1 VQRTNYDRNANPDQ
15 QRGKRPEF
23 PTFLIIFGS
32 FPGDA
37 TPATPARGGR
47 TGMKLSLHHIITR
60 ISVRTR
66 IILLAAIPVG
76 GFLVNGIAFTAGER
90 EVASAFQTADRASD
104 LAEVSREFRGA
115 LTQMRVRTRD
125 FVLHP
130 SQDEVH
136 SFETNHDTA
145 VRTFGIIEAA
155 VDQPT
160 QRRLAPLK
168 GQLEEIAA
176 QFDDLARQQKI
187 LGFTESEGIRDGMTK
202 AAASVER
209 IIHDDMS
216 WATESDAHKL
226 LVSLLTMRRYEA
238 EYRLTRST
246 LMQTVFF
253 DEFKKFQKIVAD
265 AEGADA
271 LKQQL
276 AQQVKA
282 YSDTFAQWIEYTDKV
297 SPPVAVIE
305 FNVKSMVPI
314 AEEITGSA
322 KVQTNGAAAALTA
335 SQQRTRTIIAGVG
348 IAAVL
353 IGLGFSWLIGRS
365 IARPLNGLAGVM
377 KQLAD
382 GDMSARIPATRASDE
397 IGAMARTVIV
407 FRDNMVERDRLSS
420 EQSKSA
426 SEKEQ
431 RSESVA
437 SAIAAFRG
445 SIQQALGNL
454 RGTAQ
459 QLETSSTKL
468 NGAAD
473 AVTAESRTA
482 ENRVNAASQ
491 NVTSAASSVEEL
503 ATSISDVA
511 DQAAKSTEVAAR
523 AVSEAQ
529 RTAKTMTELGSAA
542 TRIGEVVGLIQ
553 AIAGQTNLLALNAT
567 IEAAR
572 AGDAGRG
579 FAVVASEVKSLATQ
593 TARAT
598 AEIGE
603 QISAIQSA
611 AADSALAIKQVNA
624 IITEMSAI
632 AATVS
637 ITMEEQNAAVSA
649 IADGVN
655 RASLEAQTGAEAMS
669 RVAGTST
676 DARVTAGD
684 VKSLADTLSAEAES
698 LDAEV
703 QRFLAGVQ
711 AA

>member
-1 VQRTNYDRNANPDQ
+1 
-15 QRGKRPEF
+15 
-23 PTFLIIFGS
+23 
-32 FPGDA
+32 
-37 TPATPARGGR
+37 
-47 TGMKLSLHHIITR
+47 MKLSLHRLITR

-76 GFLVNGIAFTAGER
+76 GFLVNGIAFTAGEH
-90 EVASAFQTADRASD
+90 EVQNAFRTADRASD
-104 LAEVSREFRGA
+104 LAEVSREFRSA
-115 LTQMRVRTRD
+115 LVQIRVRTRD
-125 FVLHP
+125 FALRP
-130 SQDEVH
+130 SLELIHD
-136 SFETNHDTA
+136 FETTHDTA
-145 VRTFGIIEAA
+145 VRMFGIINAS

-160 QRRLAPLK
+160 RHRFAPLK
-168 GQLEEIAA
+168 SQLEEIAA
-176 QFDDLARQQKI
+176 QFDDLARHQKI
-187 LGFTESEGIRDGMTK
+187 LGFTDSDGIRDGMNK

-209 IIHDDMS
+209 MIHDDMS
-216 WATESDAHKL
+216 WVSESDAHKL
-226 LVSLLTMRRYEA
+226 LVSLLTMRRFEA

-246 LMQTVFF
+246 LTQTVFF
-253 DEFKKFQKIVAD
+253 DEFKKFQKIVED
-265 AEGADA
+265 IVGTDD
-271 LKQQL
+271 LKRQL
-276 AQQVKA
+276 VQQVRT

-305 FNVKSMVPI
+305 FNVKNMIPI
-314 AEEITGSA
+314 AEEIIAST
-322 KVQTNGAAAALTA
+322 KIQTTGAATALTA
-335 SQQRTRTIIAGVG
+335 SQQRTRAIIASVG

-353 IGLGFSWLIGRS
+353 IGLAFSWLIGRS
-365 IARPLNGLAGVM
+365 IARPLNGLAEVM

-382 GDMSARIPATRASDE
+382 GDMSAKIPATRASDE

-407 FRDNMVERDRLSS
+407 FRDNMIERDRLSS
-420 EQSKSA
+420 DQSNSA
-426 SEKEQ
+426 REKEQ

-437 SAIAAFRG
+437 GAIAAFRG

-459 QLETSSTKL
+459 KLEMSSTKL

-482 ENRVNAASQ
+482 ESRVNAASQ

-503 ATSISDVA
+503 AASIDEIA
-511 DQAAKSTEVAAR
+511 GQAAKSTEVAAR

-529 RTAKTMTELGSAA
+529 RTGQTMTELGQAA
-542 TRIGEVVGLIQ
+542 TRIGEVIGLIQ

-572 AGDAGRG
+572 AGEAGRG
-579 FAVVASEVKSLATQ
+579 FAVVAAEVKSLATQ

-598 AEIGE
+598 EEIAQ
-603 QISAIQSA
+603 QIGAIQSA
-611 AADSALAIKQVNA
+611 AADSALAIKQVNT

-632 AATVS
+632 ASTVS
-637 ITMEEQNAAVSA
+637 ITMEEQNAAVSS

-655 RASLEAQTGAEAMS
+655 RASLEAQTGAQAMS
-669 RVAGTST
+669 RVAGAST

>member
-1 VQRTNYDRNANPDQ
+1 
-15 QRGKRPEF
+15 
-23 PTFLIIFGS
+23 
-32 FPGDA
+32 
-37 TPATPARGGR
+37 
-47 TGMKLSLHHIITR
+47 MKLSLYHLITR

-66 IILLAAIPVG
+66 IILLAAIPVA

-90 EVASAFQTADRASD
+90 EVESAFRTADRASD
-104 LAEVSREFRGA
+104 LAETSREFRGA
-115 LTQMRVRTRD
+115 LIQMRVRTRD
-125 FVLHP
+125 FASRP
-130 SQDEVH
+130 SQEAIRG
-136 SFETNHDTA
+136 FETSHDTA
-145 VRTFGIIEAA
+145 VRTYGIIEAA
-155 VDQPT
+155 VDQQT
-160 QRRLAPLK
+160 RHTLAPFK

-176 QFDDLARQQKI
+176 QFDDLARHQKI
-187 LGFTESEGIRDGMTK
+187 LGFTDSEGIRNSMTK

-216 WATESDAHKL
+216 WASEDDAHKL

-253 DEFKKFQKIVAD
+253 DEFNKFEKIVD
-265 AEGADA
+265 NVDGATA

-276 AQQVKA
+276 ARQVKA
-282 YSDTFAQWIEYTDKV
+282 YSDTFAEWIDYTDKV

-305 FNVKSMVPI
+305 FNVKSMIPI
-314 AEEITGSA
+314 AEEIIGSA
-322 KVQTNGAAAALTA
+322 KVHTRGAATALTA

-365 IARPLNGLAGVM
+365 IARPLDGLAGAM

-382 GDMSARIPATRASDE
+382 GDVSAKIPATHTSDE

-407 FRDNMVERDRLSS
+407 FRDNMIERDRLTS
-420 EQSKSA
+420 EQTKSA
-426 SEKEQ
+426 REKEQ

-437 SAIAAFRG
+437 SAITAFRG

-459 QLETSSTKL
+459 QLEISSTKL

-482 ENRVNAASQ
+482 ESRVNAASE

-503 ATSISDVA
+503 ATSISEIAGQVT
-511 DQAAKSTEVAAR
+511 KSTEVAAR

-529 RTAKTMTELGSAA
+529 RTAQTMTELGSAA
-542 TRIGEVVGLIQ
+542 TRIGEVIGLIQ

-572 AGDAGRG
+572 AGEAGRG
-579 FAVVASEVKSLATQ
+579 FAVVAFAVKKNEAQ

-598 AEIGE
+598 AEIAE
-603 QISAIQSA
+603 QIGAIQSA
-611 AADSALAIKQVNA
+611 AVDSAQAIKQVNA
-624 IITEMSAI
+624 IITEMSAV

-637 ITMEEQNAAVSA
+637 VTVEEQNTAVSS

-655 RASLEAQTGAEAMS
+655 RASLEAQSGAEAMS

-676 DARVTAGD
+676 EARVTAGD

>member
-1 VQRTNYDRNANPDQ
+1 
-15 QRGKRPEF
+15 
-23 PTFLIIFGS
+23 
-32 FPGDA
+32 
-37 TPATPARGGR
+37 
-47 TGMKLSLHHIITR
+47 
-60 ISVRTR
+60 
-66 IILLAAIPVG
+66 
-76 GFLVNGIAFTAGER
+76 
-90 EVASAFQTADRASD
+90 
-104 LAEVSREFRGA
+104 
-115 LTQMRVRTRD
+115 
-125 FVLHP
+125 
-130 SQDEVH
+130 
-136 SFETNHDTA
+136 
-145 VRTFGIIEAA
+145 
-155 VDQPT
+155 
-160 QRRLAPLK
+160 
-168 GQLEEIAA
+168 
-176 QFDDLARQQKI
+176 
-187 LGFTESEGIRDGMTK
+187 
-202 AAASVER
+202 
-209 IIHDDMS
+209 
-216 WATESDAHKL
+216 
-226 LVSLLTMRRYEA
+226 MRRYEA

-253 DEFKKFQKIVAD
+253 DEFNKFEKIVENVD
-265 AEGADA
+265 GATA
-271 LKQQL
+271 QKQQL
-276 AQQVKA
+276 AKQVKA
-282 YSDTFAQWIEYTDKV
+282 YSDTFAEWIDYTDKV

-305 FNVKSMVPI
+305 FNVKSMIPI
-314 AEEITGSA
+314 AEEIIGSA
-322 KVQTNGAAAALTA
+322 KVHTRGAAAALTA
-335 SQQRTRTIIAGVG
+335 SQERTRAIIAGVG

-365 IARPLNGLAGVM
+365 IARPLDGLAGAM

-382 GDMSARIPATRASDE
+382 GNISAKIPATHAADE

-407 FRDNMVERDRLSS
+407 FRDNMIERDRLTSD
-420 EQSKSA
+420 QTKSA
-426 SEKEQ
+426 REKEQ

-459 QLETSSTKL
+459 KLEMSSTKL

-482 ENRVNAASQ
+482 ENRVNAASE

-503 ATSISDVA
+503 ATSISEIA
-511 DQAAKSTEVAAR
+511 GQATKSTEVAAR

-529 RTAKTMTELGSAA
+529 RTAQTMTELGSAA
-542 TRIGEVVGLIQ
+542 TRIGEVIGLIQ

-572 AGDAGRG
+572 AGEAGRG
-579 FAVVASEVKSLATQ
+579 FAVVASEVKSLAAQ

-598 AEIGE
+598 AEIAE
-603 QISAIQSA
+603 QIGAIQSA
-611 AADSALAIKQVNA
+611 AVDSAQAIKQVNA

-637 ITMEEQNAAVSA
+637 ITVEEQNAAVSS
-649 IADGVN
+649 IAEGVN
-655 RASLEAQTGAEAMS
+655 RASLEAQGGAQAMS
-669 RVAGTST
+669 RVAGAST